1 MSVFNLAPLI
11 LLGLTSTV
19 EANIFQDIRP
29 KSYSD
34 ESILDIHVG
43 QLYSPWLTKSYK
55 FYYLPYCTSTT
66 SHHFWSEDDTTK
78 EVGVPD
84 YIPGV
89 FSYEDNLHESF
100 FTVSK
105 SDVSYKHFSFLSL
118 VHCGSRKASKRNDL
132 SQKTYLKAIGQ
143 VQGSHLG

>member
-19 EANIFQDIRP
+19 QANIFQDIRP
-29 KSYSD
+29 KSYRD

-66 SHHFWSEDDTTK
+66 
-78 EVGVPD
+78 
-84 YIPGV
+84 
-89 FSYEDNLHESF
+89 
-100 FTVSK
+100 
-105 SDVSYKHFSFLSL
+105 
-118 VHCGSRKASKRNDL
+118 
-132 SQKTYLKAIGQ
+132 
-143 VQGSHLG
+143 